1 MIKDKSLTYAD
12 SGVDIET
19 GNEVVSV
26 IKPLVQ
32 DTHNDSV
39 LSNIGGFGG
48 LFELHTKDYK
58 RPILVSSTDGVGTK
72 LKLAQ
77 ALGKEHLIGI
87 DLVAMC
93 ANDVIVQGAKPLF
106 FLDYY
111 ATSKLEVAMASRIIQ
126 GIVQGCKESNM
137 ALIGGETAEMPGI
150 YQSGDF
156 DLAGFC
162 VGLVD
167 FDNII
172 DGRSIES
179 GNVVIGMYSSGP
191 HSNGYSLIR
200 KIIDIQKSNLESKF
214 NDATLGDALIEP
226 TIIYVKPILNVI
238 GKFPI
243 NGMAHITGGG
253 FKENIERILPNHCNA
268 LIETSC
274 WNQPDVFNW
283 IQNEGKISE
292 DEMFNTFNCGIGM
305 VLIIKENHASEIT
318 ETFLKLG
325 YQSTQIGYIENGTG
339 QVMVK

>member
-172 DGRSIES
+172 DGRSIEA

-200 KIIDIQKSNLESKF
+200 KIIDIQKSNLEIKF

-243 NGMAHITGGG
+243 NGIAHITGGG

>member
-172 DGRSIES
+172 DGSSIEVD
-179 GNVVIGMYSSGP
+179 NVVIGMFSSGP

-305 VLIIKENHASEIT
+305 VLIIKENHASEIM
-318 ETFLKLG
+318 ETFFKLG

>member
-172 DGRSIES
+172 DGRSIEAD
-179 GNVVIGMYSSGP
+179 NVVIGMHSSGP

-200 KIIDIQKSNLESKF
+200 KIIDIQKSNLEIKF

-243 NGMAHITGGG
+243 NGIAHITGGG

>member
-172 DGRSIES
+172 DGSSIEA

-305 VLIIKENHASEIT
+305 VLIIKENHASEIM
-318 ETFLKLG
+318 ETFFKLG

>member
-172 DGRSIES
+172 DGRSIET

-243 NGMAHITGGG
+243 NGIAHITGGG

-305 VLIIKENHASEIT
+305 VLIIKENHASEIM

>member
-26 IKPLVQ
+26 IKPLAQ

-172 DGRSIES
+172 DGRSIEA

-226 TIIYVKPILNVI
+226 TTIYVKPILNVI
-238 GKFPI
+238 KKFPI
-243 NGMAHITGGG
+243 NGIAHITGGG

-268 LIETSC
+268 AIETSS
-274 WNQPDVFNW
+274 WNLPDVFNW

-305 VLIIKENHASEIT
+305 VLIIKENHASEIM
-318 ETFLKLG
+318 ETFFKLG

>member
-172 DGRSIES
+172 DGRSIET

-243 NGMAHITGGG
+243 NGIAHITGGG

-305 VLIIKENHASEIT
+305 VLIIKENHASEIM
-318 ETFLKLG
+318 ETFFKLG

>member
-172 DGRSIES
+172 DGRSIEAD
-179 GNVVIGMYSSGP
+179 NVVIGMYSSGP

-200 KIIDIQKSNLESKF
+200 KIIDIQKSNLESKL

-243 NGMAHITGGG
+243 NGIAHITGGG

>member
-172 DGRSIES
+172 DGSSIEA
-179 GNVVIGMYSSGP
+179 GNVVIGMFSSGP

>member
-93 ANDVIVQGAKPLF
+93 VNDVIVQGAKPLF

-172 DGRSIES
+172 DGRSIEA

-305 VLIIKENHASEIT
+305 VLIIKENHASEIM
-318 ETFLKLG
+318 ETFFKLG
-325 YQSTQIGYIENGTG
+325 YQSTQIGFIEKGTG
-339 QVMVK
+339 LVMFK

>member
-172 DGRSIES
+172 DGSSIEVD
-179 GNVVIGMYSSGP
+179 NVVIGMFSSGP

-200 KIIDIQKSNLESKF
+200 KIIDIQKSNLEIKF

-305 VLIIKENHASEIT
+305 VLIIKENHASEIM
-318 ETFLKLG
+318 ETFFKLG

>member
-26 IKPLVQ
+26 MKPLVQ

-93 ANDVIVQGAKPLF
+93 TNDVIVQGAKPLF

-172 DGRSIES
+172 DGSSIEVD
-179 GNVVIGMYSSGP
+179 NVVIGMFSSGP

-226 TIIYVKPILNVI
+226 TTIYVKPILNVI

-268 LIETSC
+268 FIETSC

-283 IQNEGKISE
+283 IQSEGKISE
-292 DEMFNTFNCGIGM
+292 DEMFKTFNCGIGM
-305 VLIIKENHASEIT
+305 VVIIKKNYASEIM

>member
-77 ALGKEHLIGI
+77 VLGKEHLIGI

-172 DGRSIES
+172 DGRSIEA

-226 TIIYVKPILNVI
+226 TIIYVKPILKVI

-243 NGMAHITGGG
+243 NGIAHITGGG

-305 VLIIKENHASEIT
+305 VLIIKENHASEIM
-318 ETFLKLG
+318 ETFFKLG
-325 YQSTQIGYIENGTG
+325 YQSTQIGYIEKGTG
-339 QVMVK
+339 QVIVK

>member
-172 DGRSIES
+172 DGSSIEA
-179 GNVVIGMYSSGP
+179 GNVVIGMFSSGP

-243 NGMAHITGGG
+243 NGIAHITGGG

-305 VLIIKENHASEIT
+305 VLIIKENHASEIM
-318 ETFLKLG
+318 ETFFKLG

>member
-48 LFELHTKDYK
+48 LFELHAKDYK

-305 VLIIKENHASEIT
+305 VLIIKENHASEIM
-318 ETFLKLG
+318 ETFFKLG
-325 YQSTQIGYIENGTG
+325 YQSTQIGYIEKGTG
-339 QVMVK
+339 QVIVK

>member
-26 IKPLVQ
+26 IKPLAQ

-172 DGRSIES
+172 DGSSIEVD
-179 GNVVIGMYSSGP
+179 NVVIGMFSSGP

-200 KIIDIQKSNLESKF
+200 KIIDIQKSNLEIKF

>member
-172 DGRSIES
+172 DGRSIEAD
-179 GNVVIGMYSSGP
+179 NVVIGMHSSGP

-268 LIETSC
+268 FIDTSS
-274 WNQPDVFNW
+274 WTQPDVFNW

-305 VLIIKENHASEIT
+305 VLIIKENHASEIM
-318 ETFLKLG
+318 ETFFKLG
-325 YQSTQIGYIENGTG
+325 YQSTQIGYIEKGTG
-339 QVMVK
+339 QVIVK

>member
-172 DGRSIES
+172 DGRSIET

-214 NDATLGDALIEP
+214 NGATLGDALIEP

-243 NGMAHITGGG
+243 NGIAHITGGG

-305 VLIIKENHASEIT
+305 VLIIKENHASEIM
-318 ETFLKLG
+318 ETFFKLG
-325 YQSTQIGYIENGTG
+325 YQSTQIGFIEKGTG
-339 QVMVK
+339 LVMFK

>member
-172 DGRSIES
+172 DGSSIEVD
-179 GNVVIGMYSSGP
+179 NVVIGMFSSGP

-243 NGMAHITGGG
+243 NGIAHITGGG

-305 VLIIKENHASEIT
+305 VLIIKENHASEIM
-318 ETFLKLG
+318 ETFFKLG

>member
-93 ANDVIVQGAKPLF
+93 VNDVIVQGAKPLF

-172 DGRSIES
+172 DGSSIEVD
-179 GNVVIGMYSSGP
+179 NVVIGMFSSGP

-243 NGMAHITGGG
+243 NGIAHITGGG

-305 VLIIKENHASEIT
+305 VLIIKENHASEIM

>member
-1 MIKDKSLTYAD
+1 MIKDKPLTYAD

-172 DGRSIES
+172 DGSSIEA
-179 GNVVIGMYSSGP
+179 GNVVIGMSSSGP

-243 NGMAHITGGG
+243 NGIAHITGGG

-268 LIETSC
+268 FIDTSC

-305 VLIIKENHASEIT
+305 VLIIKENHASEIM
-318 ETFLKLG
+318 ETFIKLG

-339 QVMVK
+339 QVIVK

>member
-172 DGRSIES
+172 DGSSIEA

-243 NGMAHITGGG
+243 NGIAHITGGG

>member
-172 DGRSIES
+172 DGSSIEA
-179 GNVVIGMYSSGP
+179 GDVVIGMFSSGP

-200 KIIDIQKSNLESKF
+200 KIIDIQKSNLESKL

-243 NGMAHITGGG
+243 NGIAHITGGG

>member
-1 MIKDKSLTYAD
+1 
-12 SGVDIET
+12 
-19 GNEVVSV
+19 
-26 IKPLVQ
+26 
-32 DTHNDSV
+32 
-39 LSNIGGFGG
+39 
-48 LFELHTKDYK
+48 
-58 RPILVSSTDGVGTK
+58 
-72 LKLAQ
+72 
-77 ALGKEHLIGI
+77 
-87 DLVAMC
+87 
-93 ANDVIVQGAKPLF
+93 
-106 FLDYY
+106 
-111 ATSKLEVAMASRIIQ
+111 MASRIIQ

-172 DGRSIES
+172 DGSSIEVD
-179 GNVVIGMYSSGP
+179 NVVIGMFSSGP

-243 NGMAHITGGG
+243 NGIAHITGGG

>member
-172 DGRSIES
+172 DGRSIEAD
-179 GNVVIGMYSSGP
+179 NVVIGMHSSGP

-305 VLIIKENHASEIT
+305 VLIIKENHASEIM
-318 ETFLKLG
+318 ETFFKLG

>member
-26 IKPLVQ
+26 IKPLAQ

-172 DGRSIES
+172 DGRSIEA

-243 NGMAHITGGG
+243 NGIAHITGGG

-305 VLIIKENHASEIT
+305 VLIIKENHASEIM

>member
-93 ANDVIVQGAKPLF
+93 VNDVIVQGAKPLF

-126 GIVQGCKESNM
+126 GIAQGCKESNM

-172 DGRSIES
+172 DGSSIEV
-179 GNVVIGMYSSGP
+179 GNVVIGMFSSGP

-243 NGMAHITGGG
+243 NGIAHITGGG

-268 LIETSC
+268 FIETSC

>member
-305 VLIIKENHASEIT
+305 VLIIKENHASEIM
-318 ETFLKLG
+318 ETFFKLG